1 MQPELL
7 FDEISE
13 AFRNSRVISIESCH
27 AVAIGLDGRKV
38 CEHQLRQLV

>member
-13 AFRNSRVISIESCH
+13 AFSDSRVIRIESCH
-27 AVAIGLDGRKV
+27 AGAIGLDGRKV
-38 CEHQLRQLV
+38 REHQLRQLV